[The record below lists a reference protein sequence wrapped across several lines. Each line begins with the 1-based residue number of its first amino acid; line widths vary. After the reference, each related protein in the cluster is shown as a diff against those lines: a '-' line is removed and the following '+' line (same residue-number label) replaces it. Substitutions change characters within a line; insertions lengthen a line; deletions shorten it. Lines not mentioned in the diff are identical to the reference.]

1 MGTVQGDCLFLRQR
15 VFRARGIARSVVS
28 SERRVSLHLPRYL
41 AGCQISPTSK
51 GLRVVLERKCSPLLI
66 VIFPGAVITSVL
78 MPVLL
83 EWLVTSWDVVLL
95 GAV

>member
-1 MGTVQGDCLFLRQR
+1 M
-15 VFRARGIARSVVS
+15 FRARGIARSVVS

-41 AGCQISPTSK
+41 AGCQILPTSK
-51 GLRVVLERKCSPLLI
+51 GLRVVLERKCSPMLI

-83 EWLVTSWDVVLL
+83 EWLVTNWDVVLL

>member
-1 MGTVQGDCLFLRQR
+1 M
-15 VFRARGIARSVVS
+15 FRARGIARSVVS

-51 GLRVVLERKCSPLLI
+51 GLRVVLERRCSTMLI
-66 VIFPGAVITSVL
+66 IFPGAVITSVL

-83 EWLVTSWDVVLL
+83 KWLVTNWDVVLL